1 MIARGLAHRI
11 DRDFQRD
18 FDLNLA
24 RDLTHD
30 LAHDPARG
38 VAPDEVDVTRRGRG
52 GARGDWARR
61 AATGLARSCR
71 RLAAAG
77 TLLALAA
84 VIVAAGAAAQ
94 TARKDKSQAASE
106 SDAAAGKDA
115 QKNKPSPAEAQA
127 AVDAA
132 LKQLEAGKSE
142 AAAQALTNTLA
153 AGRLP
158 PAIMAKALLYR
169 GMAYRQQKKP
179 AQAIADL
186 TSALWLKGGL
196 TDSERAD
203 ALKQRAAAYEE
214 AGLTDSGAAL
224 AAVPRHTNSSDS
236 AAWGGTTKAAVAG
249 DSGAAAPQ
257 SSGWNFFGDLF
268 GLSSTP
274 SPAPPPPPPTPAA
287 AAPTPAGDAV
297 EFGAPAS
304 ASTKAASGWTR
315 NTHVHGGTPQLET
328 AAVQVAPE
336 GRIRIQVGMVRTHD
350 QAQAMAV
357 KIKSQYGQAVGQREP
372 EIDEAVVGNMGSF
385 YRVRVGPF
393 ASPQEGQAAC
403 AKLKGSGFD
412 CLVVT
417 Q

>member
-1 MIARGLAHRI
+1 VLII
-11 DRDFQRD
+11 
-18 FDLNLA
+18 
-24 RDLTHD
+24 
-30 LAHDPARG
+30 
-38 VAPDEVDVTRRGRG
+38 
-52 GARGDWARR
+52 
-61 AATGLARSCR
+61 
-71 RLAAAG
+71 
-77 TLLALAA
+77 
-84 VIVAAGAAAQ
+84 AAGAAAQ
-94 TARKDKSQAASE
+94 TARKEKSQAASE

-115 QKNKPSPAEAQA
+115 QKKPSPAEAQA

-132 LKQLEAGKSE
+132 FKQLEAGKSE

-153 AGRLP
+153 AGHLP

-196 TDSERAD
+196 TDGERAD

-214 AGLTDSGAAL
+214 AGLTDSGAAI
-224 AAVPRHTNSSDS
+224 AAVPRHANSGAS

-274 SPAPPPPPPTPAA
+274 SPTPPPPA

-297 EFGAPAS
+297 ELGAPAS

-315 NTHVHGGTPQLET
+315 NTQVHGGTTPQLET
-328 AAVQVAPE
+328 AAVRVAPE
-336 GRIRIQVGMVRTHD
+336 GRICIQVGMARTHD

-357 KIKSQYGQAVGQREP
+357 KIKSQYGQAVGRREP

>member
-1 MIARGLAHRI
+1 
-11 DRDFQRD
+11 
-18 FDLNLA
+18 
-24 RDLTHD
+24 
-30 LAHDPARG
+30 
-38 VAPDEVDVTRRGRG
+38 VALDEVDDVTE
-52 GARGDWARR
+52 GARAKWARR
-61 AATGLARSCR
+61 VPARLARRCR

-77 TLLALAA
+77 TALTLAA

-94 TARKDKSQAASE
+94 TARKDQSQAASE

-115 QKNKPSPAEAQA
+115 QQKKPSAAEAQA

-132 LKQLEAGKSE
+132 LKQLEAGKAE
-142 AAAQALTNTLA
+142 AAAQALTHTLA

-158 PAIMAKALLYR
+158 PAIMAKALLCR

-203 ALKQRAAAYEE
+203 ALKQRTAAYQE
-214 AGLTDSGAAL
+214 AGLTDSGAAI
-224 AAVPRHTNSSDS
+224 AAVPRHANSSAS
-236 AAWGGTTKAAVAG
+236 AWGGTTQAAVAG
-249 DSGAAAPQ
+249 DSRTTAPQ

-268 GLSSTP
+268 GLSSAP
-274 SPAPPPPPPTPAA
+274 SPAPPPTAPAPPAPPPAPTAAAA
-287 AAPTPAGDAV
+287 AAPAPAGDAV

-304 ASTKAASGWTR
+304 ASTKAAGGWTR
-315 NTHVHGGTPQLET
+315 NTHVHGDTPRLET
-328 AAVQVAPE
+328 AAARAAPE
-336 GRIRIQVGMVRTHD
+336 GRIRIQVGMARTHD

-357 KIKSQYGQAVGQREP
+357 KIKNQYGQAVGQREP

-403 AKLKGSGFD
+403 AKLKGSGLD

>member
-1 MIARGLAHRI
+1 M
-11 DRDFQRD
+11 
-18 FDLNLA
+18 
-24 RDLTHD
+24 
-30 LAHDPARG
+30 
-38 VAPDEVDVTRRGRG
+38 
-52 GARGDWARR
+52 ARR
-61 AATGLARSCR
+61 CH
-71 RLAAAG
+71 RLVAAG
-77 TLLALAA
+77 TALALAA
-84 VIVAAGAAAQ
+84 VIVATVVAAQ
-94 TARKDKSQAASE
+94 TAGKGTSQDASE
-106 SDAAAGKDA
+106 SDQAAVKDA
-115 QKNKPSPAEAQA
+115 QKKKLSAAEAQA

-132 LKQLEAGKSE
+132 IKHLEAGKSE
-142 AAAQALTNTLA
+142 VAAQALTKTLA

-158 PAIMAKALLYR
+158 PEIMAKALFYR

-196 TDSERAD
+196 TDRERAD

-214 AGLTDSGAAL
+214 AGLTDNGGAI
-224 AAVPRHTNSSDS
+224 AAVSRHADSSAS
-236 AAWGGTTKAAVAG
+236 ASWGGTTKAAG

-257 SSGWNFFGDLF
+257 ASGWNIFGDLF
-268 GLSSTP
+268 GLSGAP
-274 SPAPPPPPPTPAA
+274 SPPPPPPTPAPS
-287 AAPTPAGDAV
+287 AAPMPADAV
-297 EFGAPAS
+297 ELGAPAS

-315 NTHVHGGTPQLET
+315 NTHVAPQLET
-328 AAVQVAPE
+328 AAVREAPE
-336 GRIRIQVGMVRTHD
+336 GRIRIQVGMARTHD

-357 KIKSQYGQAVGQREP
+357 KIKRQYGQVVGQREP

-403 AKLKGSGFD
+403 AKLKGSGLD